1 MWPMFDLKTTWGIYL
16 KNVSKVDD
24 VNTEGG
30 GGGLFITVYD
40 ANLPSIHCEGDAL

>member
-1 MWPMFDLKTTWGIYL
+1 MTLKQRGGIYL

-24 VNTEGG
+24 VNTER

-40 ANLPSIHCEGDAL
+40 ANLPSIHCEEDAL